1 MQILSIY
8 HSIYV
13 PNLTY
18 DNKLCVVTKS
28 MSSWIQLAEMSALT
42 RLAGLSLRDK
52 GKSSVIWGGLGV
64 ELLLLLTEM
73 IMMPPG

>member
-18 DNKLCVVTKS
+18 DNELCVVTKS